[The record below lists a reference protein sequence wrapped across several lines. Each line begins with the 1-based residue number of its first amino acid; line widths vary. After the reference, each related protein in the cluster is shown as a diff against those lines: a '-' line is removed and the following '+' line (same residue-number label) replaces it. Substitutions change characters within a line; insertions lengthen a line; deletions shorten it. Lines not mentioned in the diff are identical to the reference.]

1 MVRQQDWYDPSVFK
15 RIRTQIKI
23 LLLLIA
29 LVMLFINQGWI
40 IRLFNIFSE
49 KKNYYNET
57 YHIFCRNSSGI
68 IFFL

>member
-40 IRLFNIFSE
+40 IRLF
-49 KKNYYNET
+49 K
-57 YHIFCRNSSGI
+57 HIF
-68 IFFL
+68 